1 MEYAREDTHLTG
13 EKFEKRSEE
22 EEKRGTTKLC
32 RGAAAAKEER
42 EREREREKRE
52 RRDRSDGFEAAKK

>member
-42 EREREREKRE
+42 EREREREEREKR
-52 RRDRSDGFEAAKK
+52 